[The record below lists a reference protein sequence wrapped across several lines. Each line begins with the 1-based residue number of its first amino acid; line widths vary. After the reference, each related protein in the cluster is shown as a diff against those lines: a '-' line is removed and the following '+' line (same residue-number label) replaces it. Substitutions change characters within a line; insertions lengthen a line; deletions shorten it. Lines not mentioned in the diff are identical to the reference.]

1 VTDVRLMQNQVFLL
15 GRLCH
20 APHFFLA
27 TSGQPKLAFRLAV
40 PRSPSTTCAGP
51 CDRRDD
57 RHLDYATV
65 ILFGKKA
72 RELYAQR
79 FARGAWVSVVGRLQ
93 TWKSGQWE
101 IVAQCVEPA
110 RMDNF

>member
-1 VTDVRLMQNQVFLL
+1 MTEVELVQNQVFLL

-20 APHFFLA
+20 APNLYLA
-27 TSGQPKLAFRLAV
+27 SSRQPKLTFRLAV
-40 PRSPSTTCAGP
+40 PRTPSRIRRES

-65 ILFGKKA
+65 ILLGKKA
-72 RELYAQR
+72 RELYAKR
-79 FARGAWVSVVGRLQ
+79 FARGAWVRVRGRLQ
-93 TWKSGQWE
+93 TWESGKWE

-110 RMDNF
+110 KMDTF